1 MIKNISAFFVFA
13 FSVFSSYAD
22 SPVTSTYF
30 ASFYSEYEIVNYAIS
45 AGKVDDKISE
55 YLSNEN
61 NLIDVKAAVVNAIGW
76 NYDGT
81 TNAVVFRQ
89 YLARKYNIPAD
100 MLSDKDL
107 TGSELMCLGY
117 FAAMDDYFIVDGA
130 LEVLEDAK
138 AKMPESF
145 TVNMIYTIVQAQK
158 VFDTNWCGVWQGMSR
173 LLQQNGLK
181 RDIKT
186 SAIQSVVDY
195 LIIYKPYCS
204 GTETDY

>member
-1 MIKNISAFFVFA
+1 MIKYISTFFLFTC
-13 FSVFSSYAD
+13 SVFTLNAD

-81 TNAVVFRQ
+81 SNAVVFRQ
-89 YLARKYNIPAD
+89 YLARKNNMPAD
-100 MLSDKDL
+100 MLNAKNL

-117 FAAMDDYFIVDGA
+117 LQAMDDYFQVDAA

-138 AKMPESF
+138 EKMPESF

-158 VFDTNWCGVWQGMSR
+158 EFDTNWCGVWQGMSR
-173 LLQQNGLK
+173 LLQQNGLR

-195 LIIYKPYCS
+195 LIIYKPYCTV
-204 GTETDY
+204 TETDY